1 MPNVNW
7 TLQIATTARFSQWV
21 APAQLALTVLLAFAG
36 TNSTWVCLVAT
47 ALMDVERKEAVG
59 IQPISVW
66 VTLAIASAP
75 RNVRQGVLVVAV
87 TPTNVTI

>member
-1 MPNVNW
+1 
-7 TLQIATTARFSQWV
+7 
-21 APAQLALTVLLAFAG
+21 
-36 TNSTWVCLVAT
+36 
-47 ALMDVERKEAVG
+47 MDVERKEAVG